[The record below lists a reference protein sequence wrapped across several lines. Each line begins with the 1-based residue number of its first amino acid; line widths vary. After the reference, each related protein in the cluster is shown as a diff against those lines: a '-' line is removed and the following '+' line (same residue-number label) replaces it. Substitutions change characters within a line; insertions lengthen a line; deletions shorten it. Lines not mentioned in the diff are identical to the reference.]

1 MPAHISTP
9 GSSRFAP
16 RAVGIT
22 TPNVKNRTLRSRE
35 NASSVQTD
43 LTLAETLV
51 DETSVKV
58 AAPSTKLRGIL
69 KYQLVLQ
76 FQAERVQEFDEL
88 AVLEDLL
95 VENLPSHSVV
105 DGHDFGSGE
114 LISLF

>member
-1 MPAHISTP
+1 M
-9 GSSRFAP
+9 
-16 RAVGIT
+16 
-22 TPNVKNRTLRSRE
+22 
-35 NASSVQTD
+35 
-43 LTLAETLV
+43 
-51 DETSVKV
+51 
-58 AAPSTKLRGIL
+58 

>member
-1 MPAHISTP
+1 MDIKDRAAIPTWRTICNDGAQ
-9 GSSRFAP
+9 GS
-16 RAVGIT
+16 
-22 TPNVKNRTLRSRE
+22 
-35 NASSVQTD
+35 
-43 LTLAETLV
+43 
-51 DETSVKV
+51 
-58 AAPSTKLRGIL
+58 RGIM

-95 VENLPSHSVV
+95 VENLPSHPVV